1 MSNFERCWKSLNQA
15 KHPFACNIIE
25 LERAKPTPDR
35 FVYLDLLLVSLEHDS
50 SQQTITNALRLI
62 ASSLGMEYFCEPSSG
77 LVTICGVLFVVDID
91 IPTLSVSI
99 SGTSVE
105 NIDNEINRYLSR
117 LLNEG
122 SWFQFVDSLRLIGHL
137 DKSSQTKQSLSALSI
152 LQEDLKIIHEVES
165 KNGIV
170 EVVRIG
176 HGFPEFYTRCMG
188 PRICFFIDSAD
199 SIINL

>member
-25 LERAKPTPDR
+25 LERAKPAPDR

-50 SQQTITNALRLI
+50 NQQTITNGLRLI
-62 ASSLGMEYFCEPSSG
+62 ASSLGMEYFYEPSSG

-91 IPTLSVSI
+91 IPTLRVSI
-99 SGTSVE
+99 SGPSVE
-105 NIDNEINRYLSR
+105 NIDNEINQFLSR

-122 SWFQFVDSLRLIGHL
+122 KWFQFVDSLRLIGHL

-152 LQEDLKIIHEVES
+152 LQEDLKLIHEFEH
-165 KNGIV
+165 KHGIV
-170 EVVRIG
+170 EVIRIG
-176 HGFPEFYTRCMG
+176 HGFPQFYSRSIG
-188 PRICFFIDSAD
+188 PCICFYIDSTD